1 MQTVIRRWLGDDVSR
16 MLSIPSKN
24 KINQEEE
31 EKVHMSSYVYPSIS
45 HGDGEL
51 DLQEAET
58 GLDRE
63 IILRRVN
70 SNADGDDEGA
80 G

>member
-1 MQTVIRRWLGDDVSR
+1 M
-16 MLSIPSKN
+16 
-24 KINQEEE
+24 
-31 EKVHMSSYVYPSIS
+31 YPSIS

-51 DLQEAET
+51 DLQEAEM

>member
-1 MQTVIRRWLGDDVSR
+1 MASIYSH
-16 MLSIPSKN
+16 LSHPFHKTQ
-24 KINQEEE
+24 NQDEY
-31 EKVHMSSYVYPSIS
+31 MSLYPSIS

-51 DLQEAET
+51 DLHEDDT

-70 SNADGDDEGA
+70 SRADGDEEGA